1 MNFGSSTGFT
11 FGSGGTNP
19 PNTGATGAPQLSF
32 TAPTPAAT
40 TSSLFSFGG
49 APPASTFSLGG
60 MAPAATAPSTLSF
73 GLSSGIGAT
82 VTSSAPSLTF
92 GTVAPQP
99 NLSFGAPPAATATP
113 AITSAAVAP
122 ISFTSL
128 APGAGSG
135 AVQPSFGLS
144 TTTQPGATPGLSLGA
159 TTTTPAAPTG
169 GFSFGAGGAALS
181 APIKPIA
188 TTTAAAPA
196 PPISQDQPGV
206 APQLATATTTAQ
218 ATQQP
223 ANMSQMNFRQ
233 LQEAINKWMID
244 LQEQEKI
251 FLEQATKVNAWDRT
265 LIDNGEKIGKLNE
278 SVTKVKADHARL
290 EHAVEYLKNQQKE
303 FDAFL
308 EPLEAGLPVN
318 VPVEPEREHLY
329 GLTESVDTQ
338 LQQMAEDLKEVI
350 RHINES
356 NKTVDK
362 SDPVSQILRILNEH
376 TDALQWVEDN
386 ANAVRKSLDDVS
398 KQHQVAKKEHE
409 RSLRTMFK

>member
-1 MNFGSSTGFT
+1 MSLST
-11 FGSGGTNP
+11 
-19 PNTGATGAPQLSF
+19 
-32 TAPTPAAT
+32 AT
-40 TSSLFSFGG
+40 TQ
-49 APPASTFSLGG
+49 A
-60 MAPAATAPSTLSF
+60 
-73 GLSSGIGAT
+73 
-82 VTSSAPSLTF
+82 
-92 GTVAPQP
+92 
-99 NLSFGAPPAATATP
+99 
-113 AITSAAVAP
+113 
-122 ISFTSL
+122 
-128 APGAGSG
+128 
-135 AVQPSFGLS
+135 
-144 TTTQPGATPGLSLGA
+144 GATPGLSLGTA
-159 TTTTPAAPTG
+159 TTTSAAPAG
-169 GFSFGAGGAALS
+169 GFSFGTGGTSLT
-181 APIKPIA
+181 APIKPLA
-188 TTTAAAPA
+188 TTTVAAAPA
-196 PPISQDQPGV
+196 PPPASQDP
-206 APQLATATTTAQ
+206 AAAAATPQLNTTTTT
-218 ATQQP
+218 TQSST

-265 LIDNGEKIGKLNE
+265 LIDNGDKIGRLNE
-278 SVTKVKADHARL
+278 SVTKVKADHTRL

-329 GLTESVDTQ
+329 SLTESVDTQ

-362 SDPVSQILRILNEH
+362 NDPVSQILRILNEH

-386 ANAVRKSLDDVS
+386 ANAVRKSLDNVS